1 MEQMAGPRPPDV
13 SIGYRLLVGTT
24 VTFVCAFIVV
34 SLRGVARS
42 LYARMSW
49 DDYLTIFA
57 LVQALIATIFDCIA
71 VDKGLGCHLI
81 YIPKND
87 AVTAMYYD
95 LLSQVFCINALSFAK
110 ISICLSYLRILKGSR
125 HTVLRV
131 ICYLTAFLVFVVN
144 TVVTISF
151 AGLMG
156 LGVITGVFATI
167 RTIES
172 GLGLKNGISDASYTT
187 VMGLMWAGME
197 RNIAMMIGSVPALRP
212 LTTPF
217 MKLTSETMSYLGIRS
232 SSKTQSSSGHLDW
245 LKGFFGD
252 ATLLDLLASTVN
264 THFRSHSQV
273 AADNI
278 AVTAGAAAGLDAILY
293 NICNPGDGVLVPCP
307 YWNGYD
313 ALFALH
319 SGVRPVGVVVPS
331 LEDSFGP
338 ALLSALEESYEKASC
353 PIRALVLANPHNPL
367 GRPYS
372 RLILEQCMAFCQRRN
387 IHLVSDEAFAFSSFT
402 SPDFTNPEP
411 FISCLSIDPSRV
423 GCDPQRIHVV
433 WSMSKD
439 LSASG
444 VRLGCVITRN
454 RPLRDV
460 VGLVASVHVSVLS
473 TVFAKEVLASPQLPK
488 LLTLSATR
496 LAKAYSTLTTAFK
509 ATGIEYFPSYA
520 TVFVLA
526 RLAPNATAWDE
537 EMLALRAYMQA
548 GVAVAPGRAYHMA
561 ERQKG
566 WMRVTFAVSN
576 EDLSEGIRRT
586 KTVYQQENHK
596 MTTNI
601 TKSAWKVI
609 PMFQSTSISRTVQFY
624 TETLGFELGSVKPEN
639 GTSEL
644 TFCSIFMGKK
654 ADANFYFSLA
664 SVEEFKASEAMIALG
679 TQELDEY
686 YRYLNGRDEVTIT
699 EDIEDTP
706 WGFRQFTI
714 EDHDGNKLTFFK
726 FLEGGNP
733 GEE

>member
-1 MEQMAGPRPPDV
+1 MVLSSVCLANRRASQFASMTNVDGLLSTRGGLNVTQVLGRIPSHVLNPALHHDEIDLSMAENQVIRHE
-13 SIGYRLLVGTT
+13 IIQL
-24 VTFVCAFIVV
+24 AK
-34 SLRGVARS
+34 VAIETS
-42 LYARMSW
+42 LY
-49 DDYLTIFA
+49 Y
-57 LVQALIATIFDCIA
+57 
-71 VDKGLGCHLI
+71 
-81 YIPKND
+81 
-87 AVTAMYYD
+87 
-95 LLSQVFCINALSFAK
+95 
-110 ISICLSYLRILKGSR
+110 
-125 HTVLRV
+125 
-131 ICYLTAFLVFVVN
+131 
-144 TVVTISF
+144 
-151 AGLMG
+151 
-156 LGVITGVFATI
+156 
-167 RTIES
+167 E
-172 GLGLKNGISDASYTT
+172 
-187 VMGLMWAGME
+187 
-197 RNIAMMIGSVPALRP
+197 
-212 LTTPF
+212 
-217 MKLTSETMSYLGIRS
+217 
-232 SSKTQSSSGHLDW
+232 HLDW

-331 LEDSFGP
+331 FEDSFGP

-387 IHLVSDEAFAFSSFT
+387 IHLVSDEAFALSSFT

-548 GVAVAPGRAYHMA
+548 GVAVVPGRAYHMP
-561 ERQKG
+561 EGQKG
-566 WMRVTFAVSN
+566 WMRVTFAGFH
-576 EDLSEGIRRT
+576 EDLLEGIRTIKR
-586 KTVYQQENHK
+586 VY
-596 MTTNI
+596 
-601 TKSAWKVI
+601 
-609 PMFQSTSISRTVQFY
+609 
-624 TETLGFELGSVKPEN
+624 
-639 GTSEL
+639 L
-644 TFCSIFMGKK
+644 T
-654 ADANFYFSLA
+654 DANFYFSLA

>member
-1 MEQMAGPRPPDV
+1 M
-13 SIGYRLLVGTT
+13 TN
-24 VTFVCAFIVV
+24 
-34 SLRGVARS
+34 
-42 LYARMSW
+42 
-49 DDYLTIFA
+49 
-57 LVQALIATIFDCIA
+57 
-71 VDKGLGCHLI
+71 VDG
-81 YIPKND
+81 
-87 AVTAMYYD
+87 
-95 LLSQVFCINALSFAK
+95 LLSTRGGLNVTQVLC
-110 ISICLSYLRILKGSR
+110 RIPP
-125 HTVLRV
+125 HVL
-131 ICYLTAFLVFVVN
+131 N
-144 TVVTISF
+144 
-151 AGLMG
+151 
-156 LGVITGVFATI
+156 
-167 RTIES
+167 
-172 GLGLKNGISDASYTT
+172 
-187 VMGLMWAGME
+187 
-197 RNIAMMIGSVPALRP
+197 PALHRDEID
-212 LTTPF
+212 LS
-217 MKLTSETMSYLGIRS
+217 MAENQVIRHEIIQLAKVAIETSLHYE
-232 SSKTQSSSGHLDW
+232 HLDW
-245 LKGFFGD
+245 PKGFFGD

-264 THFRSHSQV
+264 THFRPHSQV
-273 AADNI
+273 VADNI

-338 ALLSALEESYEKASC
+338 ALLSALEESYKKASC

-372 RLILEQCMAFCQRRN
+372 RSILEQCMAFCQRRN
-387 IHLVSDEAFAFSSFT
+387 IHLVSDEVFALSSFT

-411 FISCLSIDPSRV
+411 FVSCLSIDPSRA

-473 TVFAKEVLASPQLPK
+473 TVFAKEVLASTQLPK
-488 LLTLSATR
+488 LLTLSASR
-496 LAKAYSTLTTAFK
+496 LAEAYSTLTTAFK

-526 RLAPNATAWDE
+526 RLAPNTTTWED

-548 GVAVAPGRAYHMA
+548 GVAVVPGRAYHMP
-561 ERQKG
+561 EGQKG
-566 WMRVTFAVSN
+566 WMRVTFAVPN
-576 EDLSEGIRRT
+576 ADLAEGIRRI
-586 KTVYQQENHK
+586 K
-596 MTTNI
+596 M
-601 TKSAWKVI
+601 I

-624 TETLGFELGSVKPEN
+624 TEILGFELGSVKPDD

-644 TFCSIFMGKK
+644 TFCSIFMGRK

-679 TQELDEY
+679 THELDEY
-686 YRYLNGRDEVTIT
+686 YRYLKGRDEVAIT

-714 EDHDGNKLTFFK
+714 QDHDGNKLALFK

>member
-144 TVVTISF
+144 TVVTIS
-151 AGLMG
+151 L
-156 LGVITGVFATI
+156 TGVFATI

-232 SSKTQSSSGHLDW
+232 SSKTQSSSGVNGSGSFPNRSGNKSTKHLPTTSMVMVAMSEKQTRCLYELGRSRARASKDYRQHVSGYN
-245 LKGFFGD
+245 LRLPCMTNVDGLLSTRGGLNVTQVLGRIPSHVLNPALHRDEIDLSMAENQLAKVAIETILYYEGFFGD

-444 VRLGCVITRN
+444 VRLVRSQLPLFLLPWINSRGCVITRN

-586 KTVYQQENHK
+586 KTVYV
-596 MTTNI
+596 
-601 TKSAWKVI
+601 SLLAGGVI
-609 PMFQSTSISRTVQFY
+609 
-624 TETLGFELGSVKPEN
+624 L
-639 GTSEL
+639 
-644 TFCSIFMGKK
+644 
-654 ADANFYFSLA
+654 
-664 SVEEFKASEAMIALG
+664 
-679 TQELDEY
+679 
-686 YRYLNGRDEVTIT
+686 
-699 EDIEDTP
+699 
-706 WGFRQFTI
+706 
-714 EDHDGNKLTFFK
+714 
-726 FLEGGNP
+726 
-733 GEE
+733 

>member
-1 MEQMAGPRPPDV
+1 MVLSSVCLANRRASQFASMTNVDGLLSTRGGLNVTQVLGRIPSHVLNPALHRDEIDLSMAENQVIRHE
-13 SIGYRLLVGTT
+13 IIQL
-24 VTFVCAFIVV
+24 AK
-34 SLRGVARS
+34 VAIETS
-42 LYARMSW
+42 LY
-49 DDYLTIFA
+49 Y
-57 LVQALIATIFDCIA
+57 
-71 VDKGLGCHLI
+71 
-81 YIPKND
+81 
-87 AVTAMYYD
+87 
-95 LLSQVFCINALSFAK
+95 
-110 ISICLSYLRILKGSR
+110 
-125 HTVLRV
+125 
-131 ICYLTAFLVFVVN
+131 
-144 TVVTISF
+144 
-151 AGLMG
+151 
-156 LGVITGVFATI
+156 
-167 RTIES
+167 E
-172 GLGLKNGISDASYTT
+172 
-187 VMGLMWAGME
+187 
-197 RNIAMMIGSVPALRP
+197 
-212 LTTPF
+212 
-217 MKLTSETMSYLGIRS
+217 
-232 SSKTQSSSGHLDW
+232 HLDW

-278 AVTAGAAAGLDAILY
+278 AVTAGAAAGLDTILY

-387 IHLVSDEAFAFSSFT
+387 IHLVSDEAFALSSFT

-473 TVFAKEVLASPQLPK
+473 TVFAKEVLALPQLPK

-548 GVAVAPGRAYHMA
+548 GVAVVPGRAYHMP
-561 ERQKG
+561 EGQKG
-566 WMRVTFAVSN
+566 WMQVTFAVFH
-576 EDLSEGIRRT
+576 EDLLEGIRTIKRAT
-586 KTVYQQENHK
+586 IGSNEVLPDIYIQSPVD
-596 MTTNI
+596 TTCMI
-601 TKSAWKVI
+601 TSAQATRKPQNYHQYNQIRMESDPHV
-609 PMFQSTSISRTVQFY
+609 SIYFNSRTVQFY

-699 EDIEDTP
+699 EDVEDTP

>member
-1 MEQMAGPRPPDV
+1 M
-13 SIGYRLLVGTT
+13 TN
-24 VTFVCAFIVV
+24 
-34 SLRGVARS
+34 
-42 LYARMSW
+42 
-49 DDYLTIFA
+49 
-57 LVQALIATIFDCIA
+57 
-71 VDKGLGCHLI
+71 VDG
-81 YIPKND
+81 
-87 AVTAMYYD
+87 
-95 LLSQVFCINALSFAK
+95 LLSTRGGLNVTQVLGRIPPHVLNPALHRDE
-110 ISICLSYLRILKGSR
+110 IDLSMAEN
-125 HTVLRV
+125 RV
-131 ICYLTAFLVFVVN
+131 IRHEIIQLAKV
-144 TVVTISF
+144 
-151 AGLMG
+151 A
-156 LGVITGVFATI
+156 
-167 RTIES
+167 IE
-172 GLGLKNGISDASYTT
+172 
-187 VMGLMWAGME
+187 
-197 RNIAMMIGSVPALRP
+197 
-212 LTTPF
+212 
-217 MKLTSETMSYLGIRS
+217 TSLHYE
-232 SSKTQSSSGHLDW
+232 HLDW
-245 LKGFFGD
+245 PKGFFGD
-252 ATLLDLLASTVN
+252 ATLLNLLASTVN
-264 THFRSHSQV
+264 THFRPHCQV

-319 SGVRPVGVVVPS
+319 SGVHPVGVVVPS

-338 ALLSALEESYEKASC
+338 ALLSALEESYEKAPC

-372 RLILEQCMAFCQRRN
+372 RSILEQCTAFCQRRN
-387 IHLVSDEAFAFSSFT
+387 IHLVSDEVFALSSFA

-411 FISCLSIDPSRV
+411 FVSCLSINPSRA

-496 LAKAYSTLTTAFK
+496 LAEAYTTLTTAFK
-509 ATGIEYFPSYA
+509 ANGIEYFPGYA

-526 RLAPNATAWDE
+526 RLAPSATTWDE

-548 GVAVAPGRAYHMA
+548 GVLVVPGRAYHMP
-561 ERQKG
+561 EGQQG

-576 EDLSEGIRRT
+576 EDLTEAIQRIKRAA
-586 KTVYQQENHK
+586 
-596 MTTNI
+596 TT
-601 TKSAWKVI
+601 I

-624 TETLGFELGSVKPEN
+624 TEILGFELGSVKPED

-644 TFCSIFMGKK
+644 TFCSIFMGRK
-654 ADANFYFSLA
+654 ADANFYFSKT
-664 SVEEFKASEAMIALG
+664 SVEAFKASEAMIALG
-679 TQELDEY
+679 TRELDEY
-686 YRYLNGRDEVTIT
+686 YRYLKGRDEVTIT

-706 WGFRQFTI
+706 WGFRQFTM

>member
-1 MEQMAGPRPPDV
+1 M
-13 SIGYRLLVGTT
+13 TN
-24 VTFVCAFIVV
+24 
-34 SLRGVARS
+34 
-42 LYARMSW
+42 
-49 DDYLTIFA
+49 
-57 LVQALIATIFDCIA
+57 
-71 VDKGLGCHLI
+71 VDG
-81 YIPKND
+81 
-87 AVTAMYYD
+87 
-95 LLSQVFCINALSFAK
+95 LLSTRGGLNVTQVLGRIPPHVLNPALHRDEIDFSMAEN
-110 ISICLSYLRILKGSR
+110 
-125 HTVLRV
+125 RV
-131 ICYLTAFLVFVVN
+131 IRHEIIQLAKV
-144 TVVTISF
+144 
-151 AGLMG
+151 A
-156 LGVITGVFATI
+156 
-167 RTIES
+167 IE
-172 GLGLKNGISDASYTT
+172 
-187 VMGLMWAGME
+187 
-197 RNIAMMIGSVPALRP
+197 
-212 LTTPF
+212 
-217 MKLTSETMSYLGIRS
+217 TSLHYE
-232 SSKTQSSSGHLDW
+232 HLDW
-245 LKGFFGD
+245 PKGFFGD
-252 ATLLDLLASTVN
+252 ATLLNLLASTVN
-264 THFRSHSQV
+264 THFRPHCQV

-319 SGVRPVGVVVPS
+319 SGVHPVGVVVPS

-338 ALLSALEESYEKASC
+338 ALLSALEESYEKAPC

-372 RLILEQCMAFCQRRN
+372 RSILEQCMAFCQRRN
-387 IHLVSDEAFAFSSFT
+387 IHLVSDEVFALSSFA

-411 FISCLSIDPSRV
+411 FVSCISINPSRA

-496 LAKAYSTLTTAFK
+496 LAGAYTTLTTAFK

-526 RLAPNATAWDE
+526 RLAPTATTWDE

-548 GVAVAPGRAYHMA
+548 GVAVVPGRAYHMP
-561 ERQKG
+561 EGQKG

-576 EDLSEGIRRT
+576 EDLLEGIRRINRAYST
-586 KTVYQQENHK
+586 KLTISFPLEPNTLSARLDLD
-596 MTTNI
+596 TTSMI
-601 TKSAWKVI
+601 TSAQPRKKPQNGHQYNQIRMESDPHV
-609 PMFQSTSISRTVQFY
+609 SIYLNFSHH
-624 TETLGFELGSVKPEN
+624 

-644 TFCSIFMGKK
+644 TFCSMFMGRK
-654 ADANFYFSLA
+654 ADANFYFFLA
-664 SVEEFKASEAMIALG
+664 SIEEFKASEAMVALG
-679 TQELDEY
+679 THELDEY
-686 YRYLNGRDEVTIT
+686 YRYLKGRDEVTIA

-714 EDHDGNKLTFFK
+714 EDQDGNKLTFFK